1 METSSKR
8 ISPRSLVREILN
20 DSEDI
25 TLGHKNHVVN
35 ISSASS
41 VNSSPGSASAGEIA
55 QRNRERRERGRNI
68 DRFVASVLDDT
79 NSRNSRSGGGSPH
92 LSFLGESPSRSVKID
107 DSIDDVSFEPLR
119 PFEAHQD
126 LPAPS
131 QKQRLE
137 RKMKKHWKPITAAC
151 LVLVLVVGISL
162 GTSKLKNKDNNEK
175 PGSSVVETP
184 ILPMWPTESPTTHYP
199 TYVPTNLP
207 TSDTIT
213 ASPISSS
220 PISASPTLG
229 PTSAH
234 PTEPLATTKP
244 TRGPTNLPTG
254 RPTMVPEYYQ
264 MLKAAKYV
272 SGTTERS
279 EEVQD
284 PFDNYTSPQSLAF
297 HWLYYEGNPSH
308 NILEFFEQYAVAVVF
323 FSLTEIRQS
332 SWGSSLSQDDF
343 TAIRQPCGWSGVRC
357 AYNYTSNMTHVT
369 EVKLPM
375 RGLKGPI
382 PKEIGFLPYLTR
394 LDLADNEIVG
404 TIPEEI
410 YNLQNLR

>member
-1 METSSKR
+1 METTPKR
-8 ISPRSLVREILN
+8 LSPRSLVREILN

-41 VNSSPGSASAGEIA
+41 VNSSPGNASAGEIA

-79 NSRNSRSGGGSPH
+79 SSRNSRSGGGSPH
-92 LSFLGESPSRSVKID
+92 LSFPGENPSRSVNID

-131 QKQRLE
+131 KKQRLE

-151 LVLVLVVGISL
+151 LALVLVIGISL
-162 GTSKLKNKDNNEK
+162 GTTKLKNKENNEK
-175 PGSSVVETP
+175 SGSTLVETP
-184 ILPMWPTESPTTHYP
+184 ILPVWPTESPTTHYP
-199 TYVPTNLP
+199 TYSPTDLP
-207 TSDTIT
+207 TTDTVT
-213 ASPISSS
+213 
-220 PISASPTLG
+220 ASPTLG

-234 PTEPLATTKP
+234 PTDSLGTTQP
-244 TRGPTNLPTG
+244 TSGPTNLPTG

-279 EEVQD
+279 GGGHD
-284 PFDNYTSPQSLAF
+284 PFANFTSPQSLAF

-308 NILEFFEQYAVAVVF
+308 DILEFFEQYAVAVVF

-332 SWGSSLSQDDF
+332 SWGSSLTQDDF

-357 AYNYTSNMTHVT
+357 AFNYTSNMTHVT

-382 PKEIGFLPYLTR
+382 PKEIGYLPYLTK

-404 TIPEEI
+404 TIPEAI